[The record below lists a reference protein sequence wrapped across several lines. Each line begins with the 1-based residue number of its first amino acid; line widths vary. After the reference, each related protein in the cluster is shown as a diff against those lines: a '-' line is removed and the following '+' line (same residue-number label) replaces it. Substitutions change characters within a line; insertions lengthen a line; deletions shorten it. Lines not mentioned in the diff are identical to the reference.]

1 MSRIGKKPIEIPQGV
16 KAQVSERK
24 FSVKGPKGE
33 LARELPPDVDVEID
47 ATRILVIRKGQ
58 DRRHGAFQGLARSLL
73 ANMVIGVSRGFEKK
87 MVVEGVGYRVSKDAH
102 KLVFNL
108 GFSNPIDFPLP
119 AGIDAEVGE
128 KGIQFTIR
136 GIDKEL
142 VGQTAATIRSFRPPE
157 PYKGKGIRYT
167 DETVRRKAGKA
178 GAK

>member
-1 MSRIGKKPIEIPQGV
+1 MSRIGKKAIEIPQGV
-16 KAQVSERK
+16 KAQIEGRR

-33 LARELPPDVDVEID
+33 LTRELPQEVDVEID
-47 ATRILVIRKGQ
+47 SAKIVVIRKSQ

-73 ANMVIGVSRGFEKK
+73 ANMVTGVFRGFEKK
-87 MVVEGVGYRVSKDAH
+87 MLVEGVGYRVAKEQG
-102 KLVFNL
+102 KLVFSL

-119 AGIDAEVGE
+119 KGIDADVGE
-128 KGIQFTIR
+128 KGLQFTIK

-142 VGQTAATIRSFRPPE
+142 VGQTAATIRAFRPPE
-157 PYKGKGIRYT
+157 PYKGKGVRYA